1 MINTWIK
8 VLTLLAASV
17 IGIAQAQAQ
26 TTSTYPN
33 KPIRLIVPFAPGG
46 GNDTVARTVGEQVSH
61 ILGQAVVVENRAG
74 AGGTI
79 GAELVARAAPDGY
92 TLFLGG
98 VGSLAI
104 NPNMR
109 KNLSYDPIKDF
120 APITLL
126 AQAPLVLV
134 ASPAL
139 KVHSVKELI
148 ALAKS
153 QPGKIDYASNGN
165 GSSSHL
171 AALMFTS
178 MADINM
184 LHIPYKGL
192 SPALTGLLSGEV
204 PTMFSSVVAILPHIQ
219 NGKLIAL
226 GVTGSTRLAALPDVP
241 TIAQAGLT
249 GYETS
254 SWYGILAP
262 AGTPH
267 DIVLKL
273 NKALNQALEAPDVKT
288 RLASE
293 GAETVGGTP
302 EQFAAYIKQEKEQLG
317 QVISKSGIQID

>member
-8 VLTLLAASV
+8 VLTLLAAGS
-17 IGIAQAQAQ
+17 IGIAQAQ

-33 KPIRLIVPFAPGG
+33 KPIRLVVPFAPGG

-79 GAELVARAAPDGY
+79 GAETVARAAPDGY

-134 ASPAL
+134 VSPAL
-139 KVHSVKELI
+139 KVHTVKELI

-178 MADINM
+178 MADVNM

-226 GVTGSTRLAALPDVP
+226 GVTGSTRLAALPNVP

-262 AGTPH
+262 AGTPR

-273 NKALNQALEAPDVKT
+273 NKALNQALQAPDVKT
-288 RLASE
+288 RLANE

-317 QVISKSGIQID
+317 KVIAKSGIQLD

>member
-1 MINTWIK
+1 MINIWIK
-8 VLTLLAASV
+8 VLTLLAAGS
-17 IGIAQAQAQ
+17 IGIAQAQ
-26 TTSTYPN
+26 TTPTYPN
-33 KPIRLIVPFAPGG
+33 KPIRLVVPFAPGG
-46 GNDTVARTVGEQVSH
+46 GNDTVARTVGEQASH

-79 GAELVARAAPDGY
+79 GAEMVARAAPDGY

-120 APITLL
+120 SPIILL

-139 KVHSVKELI
+139 KVHTVKDLI

-178 MADINM
+178 MADVDM

-226 GVTGSTRLAALPDVP
+226 GVTGSTRLAALPNVP
-241 TIAQAGLT
+241 TIAQAGLP

-262 AGTPH
+262 AGTPR
-267 DIVLKL
+267 DIILKL
-273 NKALNQALEAPDVKT
+273 NKALNQALQAPDVKT
-288 RLASE
+288 RLANE

-302 EQFAAYIKQEKEQLG
+302 EQFAAYIKREKEQLG
-317 QVISKSGIQID
+317 KVIARSGIQLD